1 MPESSHRCLSIFRKV
16 RAPRPHR
23 YEPRQDDTSPTG
35 LRTKASRSVHPPAIM
50 VTMVEYT
57 YLVLRLP
64 RGTTRDAARRVLTE
78 HAEHGGWE
86 IDRLRLYPDGSRR
99 IQLRRKIIRQVRT
112 F

>member
-1 MPESSHRCLSIFRKV
+1 
-16 RAPRPHR
+16 
-23 YEPRQDDTSPTG
+23 
-35 LRTKASRSVHPPAIM
+35 
-50 VTMVEYT
+50 MVEYT

-64 RGTTRDAARRVLTE
+64 RGTTRDAARQVLTA